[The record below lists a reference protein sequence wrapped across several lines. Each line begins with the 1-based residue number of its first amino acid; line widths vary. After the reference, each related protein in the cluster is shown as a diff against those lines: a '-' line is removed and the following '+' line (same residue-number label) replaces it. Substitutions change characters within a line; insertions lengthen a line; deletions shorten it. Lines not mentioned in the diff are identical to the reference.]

1 MNSCLQCLA
10 KIKELNDSLKDY
22 VVPGAERDIDAVLTN
37 QLKNTFQQLAAGSA
51 QQDAVTPVQF
61 IMALRAKFPRFAEMQ
76 NGGYMQQDADE
87 CLRGILTSLSSTMST
102 TGGNRIDE
110 LFGFKLRS
118 SMKCLECDEEA

>member
-51 QQDAVTPVQF
+51 QQDAVTPIQF
-61 IMALRAKFPRFAEMQ
+61 VMALRQKFPRFAEMQ

-87 CLRGILTSLSSTMST
+87 CLRGILTAMSAAMPT
-102 TGGNRIDE
+102 GGGGNRIDD

-118 SMKCLECDEEA
+118 NMKCLECD